1 MVIYASKI
9 TIATSRMNFGLSGNP
24 IPLLIPIILTLI
36 LIVRNNVSFKNQG
49 LTKLLGVSL
58 LWIIAITFKFSDFS
72 TGFQSYNVFLI
83 YGILIAYI
91 HIQVY
96 GNSFTDVYE
105 DVMVKFAIL
114 SLILWTFELIV
125 PNIAA
130 SFFRLFPT
138 VEASTGGGNHL
149 FYLYNWFDPSLAP
162 QSSYI
167 SIPRNSG
174 CCFEPGYFASM
185 LCLAL
190 LCNLSQNGLQW
201 KNKKI
206 RILTLALITTFS
218 TTGYIIGLVLFSS
231 YYVKRFSFSNIVKA
245 SFVVIPLFLLAFQL
259 DFMGEKITQKSNLKK
274 ENEKFLEAEAYHS
287 RKGTTDFH
295 VSLDRFQSL
304 YFEFENVKKD
314 PILGYSRDF
323 SESWFGKTFM
333 SNYSLTGGLLK
344 MLGQFGVIFG
354 LYWYILLF
362 KSSSSF
368 SKNRYINRKYT
379 LAITMILISISY
391 GYFGTPI
398 FMTFW
403 MYGIFGTIKERIFII

>member
-9 TIATSRMNFGLSGNP
+9 TLSTSRMNFGLSGNP
-24 IPLLIPIILTLI
+24 IPLLFPIILTLV
-36 LIVRNNVSFKNQG
+36 LIVRNNVSFKNHR
-49 LTKLLGVSL
+49 LTKILGISL
-58 LWIIAITFKFSDFS
+58 LWIIAITFKFNGFS

-83 YGILIAYI
+83 YCILIAYI
-91 HIQVY
+91 HIKVY
-96 GNSFTDVYE
+96 GTAFNDIYE
-105 DVMVKFAIL
+105 DIMVKFATI
-114 SLILWTFELIV
+114 SLVLWLFGLIV

-162 QSSYI
+162 QSLYI
-167 SIPRNSG
+167 NIPRNSG

-190 LCNLSQNGLQW
+190 LCNLSRNGLQW
-201 KNKKI
+201 KNYNL

-218 TTGYIIGLVLFSS
+218 TTGYIIGIVLFSS
-231 YYVKRFSFSNIVKA
+231 YFVKRFSFSNIAKV
-245 SFVVIPLFLLAFQL
+245 SLVIIPLFILAFQL
-259 DFMGEKITQKSNLKK
+259 DFMGEKITQKSNLKI
-274 ENEKFLEAEAYHS
+274 ENEKFLEAESYYSQKSTAQ
-287 RKGTTDFH
+287 FH

-304 YFEFENVKKD
+304 YFEFENIKKD

-323 SESWFGKTFM
+323 SESWFGKTFI

-344 MLGQFGVIFG
+344 ILGQFGLFFG
-354 LYWYILLF
+354 IYWYFLLF
-362 KSSSSF
+362 KSSYFF
-368 SKNRYINRKYT
+368 SKNKSINRKYI
-379 LAITMILISISY
+379 LAITMMLISISY

-403 MYGIFGTIKERIFII
+403 MYGIFGLIKERIFII